1 MGSHPVPGG
10 SGCDVVMTVTDSAPV
25 TPTAV
30 PHLRRALGE
39 LRSDG
44 FGQVMVFTQYTD
56 TMDFLR
62 RELGRDKDRRLMCF
76 SGRGGRDTVRRRLMA
91 NDRP

>member
-1 MGSHPVPGG
+1 MRSSACSPASRNCPP
-10 SGCDVVMTVTDSAPV
+10 DSKLG
-25 TPTAV
+25 
-30 PHLRRALGE
+30 HLRSALGE
-39 LRSDG
+39 LRTDG

-62 RELGRDKDRRLMCF
+62 RELGRDKEWRLMCF
-76 SGRGGRDTVRRRLMA
+76 LGARRRDTVRRRLMA